1 MLTKKSPKEQ
11 TDIIIAASDTHA
23 KGKLS
28 ADYVCGVSGADVE
41 FQNAIDRIGAI
52 NGGTIKVLAGNYIFN
67 RCVRL
72 RGNLRLIFEPGA
84 VVKIANQ
91 ISTNL
96 TTNYSKNDTTVH
108 VEDASGFL
116 VGQDVGITKTSS
128 TGYVV
133 GYQRKITDINGN
145 TITVETVDDLADEGT
160 CSIDDG
166 ARLITHFSLFRTEGP
181 KNIYIESGEFDGNK
195 SNVPSWLQNK
205 DSAQNFLLAG
215 VGDNYLLSLKDMY
228 IHDFRFQGIHPVGTS
243 VGSKTYIEN
252 CTVSGCEFSGICIDS
267 CDGPVLVKNCTCKN
281 NGSFGIQS
289 IVTKDVQIEG
299 GYFIDNTLGGIYSG
313 HFEYSTRNT
322 LINGVT
328 IIQSTPAN
336 TIGIALNG
344 NMKNANV
351 SNCIIRNCNKG
362 IELSGAVETSYV
374 QGNLIHACN
383 NGVYEANDDSD
394 YNVLGP
400 NFYRQCASD
409 VIKNGDHSFVPALL
423 SKDGESPTTAYVL
436 GNTETWVVQVVDP
449 TVRTDMTIKT
459 TMTLLN
465 DYGSMTA
472 QLCFRETFTAYPN
485 WHGYALTITNN
496 SWALTKR
503 HADGVDLVGW
513 AEPPVI
519 DQGYDVM
526 ITVTGNV
533 IKVYIDGVERMSYT
547 DSTPI
552 ASGNVALHNYKC
564 RLSYEGDGEYGIE
577 IS

>member
-1 MLTKKSPKEQ
+1 MIRKKIKAQ
-11 TDIIIAASDTHA
+11 TDLVIAASDTHA

-28 ADYVCGVSGADVE
+28 ADYVCDGSGADVE

-96 TTNYSKNDTTVH
+96 TTNYSKNDTIVH

-181 KNIYIESGEFDGNK
+181 KNIYMESGEFDGNK

-215 VGDNYLLSLKDMY
+215 AGNNRILSVKNAY
-228 IHDFRFQGIHPVGTS
+228 IHDFRFQGIHPVGTAS
-243 VGSKTYIEN
+243 TSNTYIEN
-252 CTVSGCEFSGICIDS
+252 CIVSGCGFSGICLDS
-267 CDGPVLVKNCTCKN
+267 CDGQIIVKNCTCRD
-281 NGSFGIQS
+281 NGGFGLET
-289 IVTKDVQIEG
+289 IVTKDVQING
-299 GYFIDNTLGGIYSG
+299 GYFVNNGLGGIYSG
-313 HFEYSTRNT
+313 HFEYATRNT
-322 LINGVT
+322 IINGVT
-328 IIQSTPAN
+328 ISQSSPGS

-344 NMKNANV
+344 NMQDANV
-351 SNCIIRNCNKG
+351 SNCIIKNCNKG
-362 IELSGAVETSYV
+362 FEILGIVQNSYV
-374 QGNLIHACN
+374 QGNLIENCN
-383 NGVYEANDDSD
+383 IGIHEAGDSD
-394 YNVLGP
+394 YNVLGQ
-400 NFYRQCASD
+400 NYYKYCASN
-409 VIKNGDHSFVPALL
+409 VIQSGSHSFTPALL
-423 SKDGESPTTAYVL
+423 SKEGKTPTTAFVF
-436 GNTETWVVQVVDP
+436 GNIETWGVQ
-449 TVRTDMTIKT
+449 TVKSEPINNFTLRT

-465 DYGSMTA
+465 NYGSMNA

-485 WHGYALTITNN
+485 WHGYALTIANN
-496 SWALTKR
+496 RWSLIKRISDGSEVVSWN
-503 HADGVDLVGW
+503 
-513 AEPPVI
+513 EPPVI
-519 DQGYDVM
+519 GKPYDIM
-526 ITVTGNV
+526 INATGNT
-533 IKVYIDGVERMSYT
+533 IKVFIDGVERLSYT
-547 DSTPI
+547 DSAPFL
-552 ASGNVALHNYKC
+552 SGTVAIHNYKSQL
-564 RLSYEGDGEYGIE
+564 RYEGVGQYGIE